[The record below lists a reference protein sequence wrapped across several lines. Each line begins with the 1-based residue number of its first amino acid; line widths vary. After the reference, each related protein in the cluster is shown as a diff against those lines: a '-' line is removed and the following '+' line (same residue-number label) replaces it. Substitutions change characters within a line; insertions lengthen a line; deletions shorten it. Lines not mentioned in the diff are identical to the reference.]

1 MQRKLLL
8 DSTDKVVQFV
18 KLSQMTDC
26 DVDVI
31 CDNKIYVDA
40 KSIMGVMSCL
50 NKMPAMLS
58 ITGDKDDMETYVSTV
73 SEYLV
78 S

>member
-1 MQRKLLL
+1 MQKKILL
-8 DSTDKVVQFV
+8 DSTDKAFEFV
-18 KLSQMTDC
+18 KLSQMTEC

-31 CDNKIYVDA
+31 CDNRIYVDA
-40 KSIMGVMSCL
+40 KSIMGVMSCV
-50 NKMPAMLS
+50 NKTPVLLK
-58 ITGDKDDMETYVSTV
+58 IQGDARDMEKYVSQV